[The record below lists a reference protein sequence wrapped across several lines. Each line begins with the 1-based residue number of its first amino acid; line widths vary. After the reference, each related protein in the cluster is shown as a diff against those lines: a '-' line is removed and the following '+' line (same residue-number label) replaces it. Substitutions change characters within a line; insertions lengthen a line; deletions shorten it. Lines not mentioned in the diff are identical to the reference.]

1 MLNWYNMYEI
11 YENGGLN
18 LNKAKYKI
26 ILLYFLIIVANIII
40 LSFSISLYYKQTKS
54 EEVFNYYINEN
65 ILNEPDTL
73 YVTIKNTNDE
83 KDKIDKEILE
93 ENYQTGI
100 EDYYIKVNYEAQTV
114 TIYAK
119 DENGYYT
126 NPIKAIIC
134 STGTDTP
141 QKGIY
146 QITDFKKEWLTLYG
160 GVYGQYCTQIV
171 GNILFHSVPYFEN
184 ENPASLEYLEYDKL
198 GQPASLGCVR
208 LKTEDAK
215 WIFDNCKS
223 GTMVEFYA
231 SENPGPLGKPK
242 VKKISN
248 YEELRNW
255 DPTDEKDENPWK
267 LYLEQERK
275 KTENLK
281 QVVTTIK
288 QLTSYM
294 KINN

>member
-1 MLNWYNMYEI
+1 MLNWYNMYEV

-26 ILLYFLIIVANIII
+26 ILLFFVIIVANIMI
-40 LSFSISLYYKQTKS
+40 LSFCISLYYKQTKS
-54 EEVFNYYINEN
+54 EEIFNYYIKEN
-65 ILNEPDTL
+65 MLNEPDTL
-73 YVTIKNTNDE
+73 YVTMKNTDDE
-83 KDKIDKEILE
+83 KDETGKEILKE
-93 ENYQTGI
+93 DYQTGT

-119 DENGYYT
+119 DEDGYYS
-126 NPIKAIIC
+126 NPIKAMIC

-141 QKGIY
+141 KGGIY
-146 QITDFKKEWLTLYG
+146 KITNFKKEWLALYG

-208 LKTEDAK
+208 LKVEDAK

-223 GTMVEFYA
+223 GTIVEFYA
-231 SENPGPLGKPK
+231 SENPGPLEKPK
-242 VKKISN
+242 AEKISN

-255 DPTDEKDENPWK
+255 DPTDEKEENPWK
-267 LYLEQERK
+267 PYLEEERR

-288 QLTSYM
+288 QVASYM
-294 KINN
+294 KIK